1 MSLTET
7 VRSLVF
13 TRATPARF
21 AYQPLLTLWRNLTK
35 FFFREKCNEIARS
48 LTLTK
53 CLHPFIER
61 TITEPKQNVKQQRV
75 DHFIRLKSCDNI
87 LQ

>member
-13 TRATPARF
+13 NRATPARF
-21 AYQPLLTLWRNLTK
+21 AYQTHLTLWRNVTK
-35 FFFREKCNEIARS
+35 FFFREKCNEIVRS
-48 LTLTK
+48 LTLNK
-53 CLHPFIER
+53 CLHPLIER
-61 TITEPKQNVKQQRV
+61 TITEPKQNVKQKRV
-75 DHFIRLKSCDNI
+75 EQLIRLKSCDNI